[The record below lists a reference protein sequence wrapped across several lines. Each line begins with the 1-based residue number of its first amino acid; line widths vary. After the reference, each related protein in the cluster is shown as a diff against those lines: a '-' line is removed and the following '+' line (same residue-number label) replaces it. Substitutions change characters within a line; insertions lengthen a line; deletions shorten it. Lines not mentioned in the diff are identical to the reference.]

1 MTDIVATLLM
11 ISCFDREVSC
21 RRAAQAALQEFIGRL
36 PLGLIENGL
45 AINQA
50 VNFMSISTMESASK
64 IGAKLAVTFEQY
76 RPGIGKV

>member
-1 MTDIVATLLM
+1 MAA
-11 ISCFDREVSC
+11 CFDREVSC

-50 VNFMSISTMESASK
+50 RVSIFWLIHNYFLENK
-64 IGAKLAVTFEQY
+64 WGKLKLSE
-76 RPGIGKV
+76 GKELF

>member
-1 MTDIVATLLM
+1 MC
-11 ISCFDREVSC
+11 SCFDREVSC

-50 VNFMSISTMESASK
+50 VNFMSISTLESVS
-64 IGAKLAVTFEQY
+64 GFEYYLIMLKTKESQQF
-76 RPGIGKV
+76 